1 MPQKEYL
8 LATLELLALTEFNY
22 ICSINWLIT
31 VIVITPSKKQKQ
43 SKKTNQINESANL
56 LVSEDKAQCKI
67 TAIVFADFCE

>member
-1 MPQKEYL
+1 MPQKECL

-31 VIVITPSKKQKQ
+31 VIIITPSKKQKQ

-56 LVSEDKAQCKI
+56 LVSEDKAQYKI